1 MTGADGIRFRRATR
15 ADVGFLAELGA
26 DGDVRPYLASGAALD
41 EDALLAELERQ
52 EREPEAFGRF
62 VIEVLDVD
70 VLDGDGWRR
79 AGSMGFQ
86 RINER
91 SGIARAERLAVH
103 PDFRG
108 RGVADRAA
116 RLFQRHL
123 LLDLGFHRV
132 ELEVYAFNE
141 RALRH
146 AERAGWIREG
156 VKRKAYAR
164 EEGWV
169 DGVCFALIRDDL
181 DP

>member
-1 MTGADGIRFRRATR
+1 VTEADGIRFRRATR
-15 ADVGFLAELGA
+15 ADVGFLAELSG
-26 DGDVRPYLASGAALD
+26 DEDVRPYLAAGAALD
-41 EDALLAELERQ
+41 EGALLAELERQ

-62 VIEVLDVD
+62 VIEVLD
-70 VLDGDGWRR
+70 GDGWRR

-91 SGIARAERLAVH
+91 SRIARAERLAVH
-103 PDFRG
+103 ADFRG
-108 RGVADRAA
+108 RRVADRAA

-123 LLDLGFHRV
+123 LIDLGFHRV
-132 ELEVYAFNE
+132 ELEVYAFNV

-146 AERAGWIREG
+146 AERAGWIWEG

-164 EEGWV
+164 EDGWV